1 MENDKSK
8 IADRYIRLI
17 EKFSAEDRKKAIDAS
32 IIFLEGGL
40 AMLRVAKQSQQN

>member
-1 MENDKSK
+1 MEKEKSE

-40 AMLRVAKQSQQN
+40 AMLRIAKQQSK